1 MTLISKERKGISS
14 ACGAVF
20 VMKKKIKSVLF
31 FVFPLLAGTGAFA
44 ADFVVGREEILNLS
58 SDAVYD
64 TVTVRGTLNI
74 ESGAKLTAA
83 VLELGPDAGDTALV
97 NVLGSDATGLEVETV
112 NIGRNGG
119 TGQIVALS
127 DGAVHNTGWDKVFV
141 VKMTMVNICRNAAVS
156 SDGYIDF
163 LKLGPGTADFKSMDN
178 EADSPARVLVKDGC
192 LGYNQYWGWTMF
204 ASGAFRIEAFDGGNI
219 RLGSGYSSRYINS
232 TSCNLVIDGNGA
244 DVVFC
249 RYADTEEQCYILRE
263 GVEWVDVRNIY
274 ITERHPV
281 KLTADNLLPC
291 GPGSGGI
298 IMLNPE
304 NIERCILRIENTT
317 QHLNYFS
324 SPLPLD
330 NESLKGTELSK
341 VIFGAGDQDGFLKGR
356 IGADV
361 GVFKVGT
368 GTFSITNAAQVGSF
382 TVSNGTVRVA
392 AEFNLEKLVVEA
404 GATLVI
410 DGVTVEPSGSAV
422 VNGALVLLNGGK
434 LKMSRTV
441 ENDERVVDFS
451 AAGEWTKLG
460 AANLI
465 LEDPVFMPSN
475 IHVKAGSISFTAAG
489 YVCDLFKWNVTA
501 WNNIGWY
508 DKSNGATNDMF
519 YLSELAFVDSADNR
533 IGALNIATAPIGTA
547 PEELPSGSAAFADGT
562 ELITVGGSG
571 NAGRLFDTNHW
582 PRVGVASP
590 LVTDEGGVTLYV
602 RLPAESQAVSAINF
616 AGAYGGLPRSWT
628 LSGSIDGGNT
638 WHVLNET
645 SGYEALE
652 DMTWKMWMGNTVEDI
667 ESFTVPKAFPLYCA
681 DTGFTV
687 SGVQNMPPVM
697 RLEVSAGAVADF
709 TNVTGG
715 QLVDALTLDA
725 AEGGG
730 IIKNVSFA
738 ESGTVFLK
746 NLPSGT
752 ALRDLLVPLTLEGA
766 KNVDNFAGWRICAD
780 GVMLN
785 PEKYKAVYCSDG
797 FLRITAVGMV
807 IIVR

>member
-1 MTLISKERKGISS
+1 
-14 ACGAVF
+14 
-20 VMKKKIKSVLF
+20 MKKKIKTVLF
-31 FVFPLLAGTGAFA
+31 FVCPLIAGAAAFA
-44 ADFVVGREEILNLS
+44 DDLVVGREETLNLS

-64 TVTVRGTLNI
+64 TVTVHGTLNI

-83 VLELGPDAGDTALV
+83 VLELGPDAGDAALV
-97 NVLGSDATGLEVETV
+97 NVLGSDATGLEAETV

-119 TGQIVALS
+119 AGQIVALS

-141 VKMTMVNICRNAAVS
+141 VKMTTVNICANAALS
-156 SDGYIDF
+156 SSGFIDF
-163 LKLGPGTADFKSMDN
+163 LKLGPGTVDFKTMNN
-178 EADSPARVLVKDGC
+178 ESASRARILVKDGC
-192 LGYNQYWGWTMF
+192 LGYTQYWGVTMF
-204 ASGAFRIEAFDGGNI
+204 DSGSFRIEAFDGGGI
-219 RLGSGYSSRYINS
+219 RLGSGYSLRYINS
-232 TSCNLVIDGNGA
+232 TLCSLVIDGNGA

-249 RYADTEEQCYILRE
+249 RYADSDDQCYTLRE

-281 KLTADNLLPC
+281 KLTANDLLPY
-291 GPGSGGI
+291 GLGFGGVI
-298 IMLNPE
+298 LGESELN
-304 NIERCILRIENTT
+304 ILQIGNTV

-324 SPLPLD
+324 SPLSLD
-330 NESLKGTELSK
+330 KVSLRGEAQSK
-341 VIFGAGDQDGFLKGR
+341 VFFGSGDQDGFLKGR

-410 DGVTVEPSGSAV
+410 DGVTVGPFTGLAEIKGE
-422 VNGALVLLNGGK
+422 LVLLNGGK
-434 LKMSRTV
+434 LKTSRTV
-441 ENDERVVDFS
+441 VNDERIVGFS
-451 AAGEWTKLG
+451 EVAAGEWTKLG
-460 AANLI
+460 MAKLI
-465 LEDPVFMPSN
+465 LEDPACMPSN
-475 IHVKAGSISFTAAG
+475 IHVKAGSISFTAPG
-489 YVCDLFKWNVTA
+489 YACDLFKWNVTD
-501 WNNIGWY
+501 WNNIGWR
-508 DKSNGATNDMF
+508 DANHGVTNDMF

-547 PEELPSGSAAFADGT
+547 PEALPSGSAAFAGGT
-562 ELITVGGSG
+562 ELITAGGSG

-645 SGYEALE
+645 SGYEASE
-652 DMTWKMWMGNTVEDI
+652 DMTWKTWMGNTGEDI
-667 ESFTVPKAFPLYCA
+667 ESFTVPKAFPFYCA

-687 SGVQNMPPVM
+687 PGVRNMPPVM

-752 ALRDLLVPLTLEGA
+752 ALRDLSVPLTLESA
-766 KNVDNFAGWRICAD
+766 KNVDNLAGWRICVD
-780 GVMLN
+780 GVMHN
-785 PEKYKAVYCSDG
+785 PEKYKAVYCTDG

>member
-1 MTLISKERKGISS
+1 
-14 ACGAVF
+14 
-20 VMKKKIKSVLF
+20 MKKKIKTVLF
-31 FVFPLLAGTGAFA
+31 FVCPLIAGAAAFA
-44 ADFVVGREEILNLS
+44 DDLVVGCEETLNLS

-64 TVTVRGTLNI
+64 TVTVHGTLNI

-83 VLELGPDAGDTALV
+83 VLELGPDAGDAALV
-97 NVLGSDATGLEVETV
+97 NVLGSDATGLEAGSV

-119 TGQIVALS
+119 SGQIVALS
-127 DGAVHNTGWDKVFV
+127 DGAVHNTGEDANRV
-141 VKMTMVNICRNAAVS
+141 VIATNITICANAALS
-156 SDGYIDF
+156 ASGFIDL
-163 LKLGPGTADFKSMDN
+163 LKLGPGTVDFKTMNN
-178 EADSPARVLVKDGC
+178 ESASRARILVKDAC
-192 LGYNQYWGWTMF
+192 LGYTQHWGATMF
-204 ASGAFRIEAFDGGNI
+204 ASGAFRIEAYDGGTI
-219 RLGSGYSSRYINS
+219 RLGSRYSQRVINS
-232 TSCNLVIDGNGA
+232 TACSLAIDGGGN
-244 DVVFC
+244 DVAFC
-249 RYADTEEQCYILRE
+249 RVADNDNQFYTLNNGI
-263 GVEWVDVRNIY
+263 EWHNVRNLCL
-274 ITERHPV
+274 TERHPV
-281 KLTADNLLPC
+281 VLKADNLLPY
-291 GPGSGGI
+291 GPGFGGV
-298 IMLNPE
+298 LLDNF
-304 NIERCILRIENTT
+304 ERNVLRIGNTV

-330 NESLKGTELSK
+330 KVSLQGEAQSK
-341 VIFGAGDQDGFLKGR
+341 VFFGEGDQDGFLKGR

-392 AEFNLEKLVVEA
+392 AEFNLAKLVVET

-475 IHVKAGSISFTAAG
+475 IHVKAGSLSFTAAG
-489 YVCDLFKWNVTA
+489 YACDLFKWNVTD
-501 WNNIGWY
+501 WNNVGTF
-508 DKSNGATNDMF
+508 DTVNGAEHYRF
-519 YLSELAFVDSADNR
+519 YLGELAFVESTGNR
-533 IGALNIATAPIGTA
+533 IGTHAISSRDAGTI
-547 PEELPSGSAAFADGT
+547 PGELGPGEAAFEAGTVLASGS
-562 ELITVGGSG
+562 GSVKS
-571 NAGRLFDTNHW
+571 LFDDYQW
-582 PRVGVASP
+582 PRVAVESP
-590 LVTDEGGVTLYV
+590 STTNENGVTLYV
-602 RLPAESQAVSAINF
+602 RLPSDSAPVSAINF
-616 AGAYGGLPRSWT
+616 KAVWGGCPKAWV
-628 LSGSIDGGNT
+628 LSGSVDGG
-638 WHVLNET
+638 E
-645 SGYEALE
+645 
-652 DMTWKMWMGNTVEDI
+652 TWKVLSDEEFVVDDYNVMSANQDKWFGTA
-667 ESFTVPKAFPLYCA
+667 ESGVPLRFPFYCA

-687 SGVQNMPPVM
+687 PGVRNMPPVM
-697 RLEVSAGAVADF
+697 RLEVSAGAVVDF

-715 QLVDALTLDA
+715 QLVDALTLDV

-752 ALRDLLVPLTLEGA
+752 ALRDLSVPMTLESA
-766 KNVDNFAGWRICAD
+766 KNVDNLAGWRICVD
-780 GVMLN
+780 GVMHN

>member
-1 MTLISKERKGISS
+1 
-14 ACGAVF
+14 
-20 VMKKKIKSVLF
+20 MKKKIKTVLF
-31 FVFPLLAGTGAFA
+31 FVCPLIVRAAAFA
-44 ADFVVGREEILNLS
+44 DDLVVGREETLNLS

-64 TVTVRGTLNI
+64 TVTVHGTLNI

-83 VLELGPDAGDTALV
+83 VLELGPDAGDAALV

-112 NIGRNGG
+112 NVGRNGG

-127 DGAVHNTGWDKVFV
+127 DGAVHNTGWDEVFV
-141 VKMTMVNICRNAAVS
+141 VKITMVNICTNAAPS
-156 SDGYIDF
+156 SSGFIDF
-163 LKLGPGTADFKSMDN
+163 LKLGPGTVDFKSMDN

-192 LGYNQYWGWTMF
+192 LGYNQYWGHTMF

-219 RLGSGYSSRYINS
+219 RLGSGYSPRYINS

-281 KLTADNLLPC
+281 KLTADNLLPY
-291 GPGSGGI
+291 GPGVGGI
-298 IMLNPE
+298 IMMNSE
-304 NIERCILRIENTT
+304 TCILSIDNTI

-330 NESLKGTELSK
+330 KESLKGTEQSK
-341 VIFGAGDQDGFLKGR
+341 VIFGSGDQDGFLKGR

-392 AEFNLEKLVVEA
+392 AEFNLEKLVVET

-410 DGVTVEPSGSAV
+410 DGVTVEPSSCLAEVKGE
-422 VNGALVLLNGGK
+422 LVLLNGGK
-434 LKMSRTV
+434 LKTSRTV
-441 ENDERVVDFS
+441 VTDERITGFS
-451 AAGEWTKLG
+451 NFGEWTKLG

-465 LEDPVFMPSN
+465 LEDPACMPSN
-475 IHVKAGSISFTAAG
+475 VHVKAGSISFTAPG
-489 YVCDLFKWNVTA
+489 YACYLFKWNVTA

-508 DKSNGATNDMF
+508 DKNNGANNDMF
-519 YLSELAFVDSADNR
+519 YLSELAFVDFAGNR
-533 IGALNIATAPIGTA
+533 IGTLDIATAPIGTV
-547 PEELPSGSAAFADGT
+547 PEALPSGSAAFADGT

-616 AGAYGGLPRSWT
+616 AGAYGGLPKSWT

-645 SGYEALE
+645 SGYEASK

-687 SGVQNMPPVM
+687 SGVRNMPPVM

-715 QLVDALTLDA
+715 QLVDALTLDL

-752 ALRDLLVPLTLEGA
+752 ALRDLSVPLTLESA
-766 KNVDNFAGWRICAD
+766 KNVDNLAGWRICAD

>member
-1 MTLISKERKGISS
+1 
-14 ACGAVF
+14 
-20 VMKKKIKSVLF
+20 MKKKIKTVLF
-31 FVFPLLAGTGAFA
+31 FVCSLIAGAAAFA
-44 ADFVVGREEILNLS
+44 DNLVVGREETLNLS

-64 TVTVRGTLNI
+64 TVTVHGTLNI

-83 VLELGPDAGDTALV
+83 VLELGPEAGDTALV

-112 NIGRNGG
+112 NVGRNGG
-119 TGQIVALS
+119 AGQIVALS

-141 VKMTMVNICRNAAVS
+141 VKMTTVNICANAALS
-156 SDGYIDF
+156 SSGFIDF
-163 LKLGPGTADFKSMDN
+163 LKLGPGTVDFKTMNN
-178 EADSPARVLVKDGC
+178 ESASRARILVKDGC
-192 LGYNQYWGWTMF
+192 LGYDQYWGHTMF

-219 RLGSGYSSRYINS
+219 RLGSGYSLRYINS
-232 TSCNLVIDGNGA
+232 TSCSLVIDGNGA

-249 RYADTEEQCYILRE
+249 RYAGADTQCYILRE
-263 GVEWVDVRNIY
+263 GIEWVDVRNIY

-281 KLTADNLLPC
+281 KLTADNLLPY
-291 GPGSGGI
+291 GPGVGGI
-298 IMLNPE
+298 IMLNSE
-304 NIERCILRIENTT
+304 NVETCILSIDNTI

-330 NESLKGTELSK
+330 KESLKGTEQSK

-382 TVSNGTVRVA
+382 TVSDGTVRIA

-475 IHVKAGSISFTAAG
+475 IHVKAGSLSFTAPG
-489 YVCDLFKWNVTA
+489 YACDLFKWNVTD
-501 WNNIGWY
+501 WNNVGTF
-508 DKSNGATNDMF
+508 DTGNGAAHYRF
-519 YLSELAFVDSADNR
+519 YLGELAFVESTGNR
-533 IGALNIATAPIGTA
+533 IGTHAILSRDAGTV
-547 PEELPSGSAAFADGT
+547 PGELGPGEAAFEAGTVLVSGS
-562 ELITVGGSG
+562 GSV
-571 NAGRLFDTNHW
+571 NSLFDDNQW
-582 PRVGVASP
+582 PRVAVESP
-590 LVTDEGGVTLYV
+590 STTNENGVTLYV
-602 RLPAESQAVSAINF
+602 RLPSDSAPVSAINF
-616 AGAYGGLPRSWT
+616 KAVWGGCPKAWV
-628 LSGSIDGGNT
+628 LSGSVDGG
-638 WHVLNET
+638 E
-645 SGYEALE
+645 
-652 DMTWKMWMGNTVEDI
+652 TWKVLSDEEFVVDDYNVMSANQDKWFGTA
-667 ESFTVPKAFPLYCA
+667 ESGVPLRFPLNCADSGFTVP
-681 DTGFTV
+681 
-687 SGVQNMPPVM
+687 GVRNMPPVM

-752 ALRDLLVPLTLEGA
+752 ALRDLSVQLTLEGA
-766 KNVDNFAGWRICAD
+766 KNVDNLAGWRICAD